1 MNSGGIISFKK
12 FTKRRSF
19 IMINKSQTT
28 FMQHVYFSI
37 NFSTMT
43 HLDEWTVAE
52 LRHYKTSQ

>member
-1 MNSGGIISFKK
+1 MNIDGNISFKK

-19 IMINKSQTT
+19 ITTNKSQMT
-28 FMQHVYFSI
+28 FMQLVYLSI

-52 LRHYKTSQ
+52 L

>member
-1 MNSGGIISFKK
+1 MNSDGIISFKK

-28 FMQHVYFSI
+28 FMQHVYLSI

-43 HLDEWTVAE
+43 HLDEWTVAQ
-52 LRHYKTSQ
+52 LRHYKTSE